1 MNFNRLKIGTRLGGA
16 FIALFLLIAGM
27 GGIGS
32 WRLTH
37 VSALSTE
44 LATTDQEEAA
54 LAADLYRGTEVN
66 WTRTLAALRSTDPG
80 LLLLFMPMM
89 EATSAQNSES
99 QKKLEAM
106 VTSEGGKAIL
116 KDIADLRKVYGIV
129 RDEAFAQKKAGDEA
143 QAQKWIDQKVLPAID
158 AYLSARKKL
167 AKSLQD
173 IVAKDGKEAA
183 DYATRGSN
191 LMLALG
197 LLAISLG
204 SALAW
209 LITRSIT
216 GPLREAVSVARSVA
230 GGDLSRRIDTHHG
243 GEIGDLMHALADMN
257 SSLLTIVGQVR
268 VSTDQIATASSEISV
283 GNNDLSSRTEQQA
296 SNLEQT
302 ASAMEQMTS
311 TVQQNADAARQAN
324 QLAVT
329 ASEIA
334 TRGGAEVRRVVTTMG
349 DITQSSKKIA
359 DIISVI
365 DGIAFQTNILALNA
379 AVEAARA
386 GEQGRGFAVVASEV
400 RNLAQ
405 RSAEAAKEIKTLI
418 GTSVEKVDAGTKLV
432 ADAGATMEE
441 IVQSVKRVTDIIGE
455 ITAATQEQSTGITQV
470 NQAVGQ
476 LDQMTQQNAALVEQ
490 SAAAAESL
498 KDQAAKLSQA
508 VSVFRTA

>member
-1 MNFNRLKIGTRLGGA
+1 MNFNRLQIGTRLGGA

-32 WRLTH
+32 RWLTH

-44 LATTDQEEAA
+44 LATTDQEKAA
-54 LAADLYRGTEVN
+54 LAADWYRGTEVN
-66 WTRTLAALRSTDPG
+66 YTRILAALRSTDPG

-106 VTSEGGKAIL
+106 VTSEGGKALL
-116 KDIADLRKVYGIV
+116 KDIVDKRKIYFTA
-129 RDEAFAQKKAGDEA
+129 RDEAIAQKKAGDET
-143 QAQKWIDQKVLPAID
+143 QAQKWTDQKVLPAID
-158 AYLSARKKL
+158 AYLSAPKKL
-167 AKSLQD
+167 SNSLQD
-173 IVAKDGKEAA
+173 VVAKDGKEAA
-183 DYATRGSN
+183 DYAARGSN

-204 SALAW
+204 SVLAW

-216 GPLREAVSVARSVA
+216 RPLREAVSVARSVA
-230 GGDLSRRIDTHHG
+230 DGDLSRRIDTHHG

-268 VSTDQIATASSEISV
+268 VSTDQITTASSEISV

-334 TRGGAEVRRVVTTMG
+334 TRGGAEVSRVVITMG